1 MSAAPPTGGAI
12 AYRLHH
18 PRDPHRPDP
27 IRARRGPD
35 SDEEARVPAASERSS
50 PPSAATRAR
59 FREGVAAASS
69 SYREVADWEAL
80 AGLLAEDAPVVAL
93 APSLERAEP
102 QLRRLLEEA
111 GCRVVVPDG
120 DDPAAAVADVPVGVV
135 AGELAVAE
143 TGSVLVSEH
152 ELGDRVVTMLCQRLV
167 QVVPVELIADR
178 LEAAADWLA
187 PRGGTPGF
195 ASLMTGPSRT
205 ADIERSLTIGVQG
218 PDTVDVVV
226 LTGITEREGDGA

>member
-1 MSAAPPTGGAI
+1 MSAVSDPSPSPP
-12 AYRLHH
+12 
-18 PRDPHRPDP
+18 
-27 IRARRGPD
+27 
-35 SDEEARVPAASERSS
+35 PAAI
-50 PPSAATRAR
+50 RAR
-59 FREGVAAASS
+59 FREQVAVASS
-69 SYREVADWEAL
+69 SYDEVADWEAL
-80 AGLLAEDAPVVAL
+80 ASALAGDAPVVAL
-93 APSLERAEP
+93 APSLDRAQP
-102 QLRRLLEEA
+102 NLRQLLERA

-152 ELGDRVVTMLCQRLV
+152 ELGDRVVTMLCPRLV
-167 QVVPVELIADR
+167 QVIPVELIADR
-178 LEAAADWLA
+178 LEAVAEWLA
-187 PRGGTPGF
+187 PRGGTAGF

-226 LTGITEREGDGA
+226 LTGSTPRPGEGA

>member
-1 MSAAPPTGGAI
+1 MAT
-12 AYRLHH
+12 
-18 PRDPHRPDP
+18 
-27 IRARRGPD
+27 
-35 SDEEARVPAASERSS
+35 ASEASS
-50 PPSAATRAR
+50 GAPTALVRAR
-59 FREGVAAASS
+59 FREQVAVASS
-69 SYREVADWEAL
+69 TYHEVADWDAL
-80 AGLLAEDAPVVAL
+80 ASLLAEDAPVVAM
-93 APSLERAEP
+93 APSLHRAEP
-102 QLRRLLEEA
+102 HLRGLLEEA

-120 DDPAAAVADVPVGVV
+120 DDPAAAVADVPVGLVV
-135 AGELAVAE
+135 GELAVAE

-167 QVVPVELIADR
+167 QVIPVQLIADR
-178 LEAAADWLA
+178 LEAVADWLA

-226 LTGITEREGDGA
+226 LTGDTDREGDEA

>member
-1 MSAAPPTGGAI
+1 MS
-12 AYRLHH
+12 
-18 PRDPHRPDP
+18 
-27 IRARRGPD
+27 
-35 SDEEARVPAASERSS
+35 VASERS
-50 PPSAATRAR
+50 PEPAAAAVRAR
-59 FREGVAAASS
+59 FRETVAAASS
-69 SYREVADWEAL
+69 TYHEVADWEAL
-80 AGLLAEDAPVVAL
+80 ASWLAEDGQVVAL
-93 APSLERAEP
+93 APSLDRAEP
-102 QLRRLLEEA
+102 ELRGLLGRA
-111 GCRVVVPDG
+111 GCQVVVPDG

-135 AGELAVAE
+135 GGVLAVAE

-167 QVVPVELIADR
+167 QVIPVALITDR
-178 LEAAADWLA
+178 LEAVADWLA

-226 LTGITEREGDGA
+226 LTGDPERPGDGA